1 MAESFLSQLVFW
13 SLGYGSL
20 MGFSF
25 APILMLHAQTFSMR
39 LIILGFSV
47 PTSAFLTSTV
57 TVAFYG
63 YGSFMLAL
71 AKIMTQPVFLQSMLH
86 TISLSVSLYCAYIL
100 FEKYLDG
107 DAEEVKPTL
116 SEESQASDAVSD
128 TASDISDT
136 SETHSQTSE
145 EVSDNSENLSETA
158 ETAETANAE
167 WRNTANFEGLRNA
180 SPLSE

>member
-25 APILMLHAQTFSMR
+25 APILMLHAQTWSMR

-71 AKIMTQPVFLQSMLH
+71 AKIMTQPIFLQSMLH
-86 TISLSVSLYCAYIL
+86 TISLSVSLYCAYVL
-100 FEKYLDG
+100 FEKSLECKSEEVNPSLSEDS
-107 DAEEVKPTL
+107 DAE
-116 SEESQASDAVSD
+116 SENTSEGGTSDTESDA
-128 TASDISDT
+128 
-136 SETHSQTSE
+136 ESE
-145 EVSDNSENLSETA
+145 EVSDNSEKESETTETA
-158 ETAETANAE
+158 ETAESE
-167 WRNTANFEGLRNA
+167 WRSKANFEGLRNA
-180 SPLSE
+180 PPLPE